1 VLNQGGRHDR
11 TDAAPDVVVP
21 SASAPQWV
29 PARTEDGGQYLRCA
43 HCGKDKTDTDLGHPG
58 NVAAFGAGVGM
69 ISGGGG

>member
-1 VLNQGGRHDR
+1 M
-11 TDAAPDVVVP
+11 P